1 MHGTGDQQCKQ
12 AAHDM
17 QSSLDHITP
26 SITSIAVLLCLQN
39 IDNSKNGLIVFH
51 SITKGRTNT
60 MASPTS
66 PSVRR
71 SPRQIHYDS
80 NGRDYLADKLGC
92 SRMELEEW
100 IQSPTVRPHLRQW
113 YILCVSGP
121 KRFNDAIEWINS
133 GADGYFYNPD
143 DLEEELLFLC
153 LEAVK
158 DPAVDGVLEVEEH
171 DVASLIDEANKAKN
185 MITQELWARTALRI
199 VHSNKG
205 KDQTFEKPLQTQP
218 ATCYAFAIDLLCIAF
233 HSIAFR
239 GYASIYEQ
247 LINGKTSAQLNF
259 ELYGD
264 TMDYEIDED
273 HDVSS
278 NEDESDRS
286 TMVVDHSSDD
296 DFQGASEDTD
306 AISELSIGIV
316 VSMKLDKNTSSP
328 TSDDKAPLFGELL
341 AGAECDRKEG
351 DCADA

>member
-1 MHGTGDQQCKQ
+1 
-12 AAHDM
+12 
-17 QSSLDHITP
+17 
-26 SITSIAVLLCLQN
+26 
-39 IDNSKNGLIVFH
+39 
-51 SITKGRTNT
+51 

-133 GADGYFYNPD
+133 GADGYFYNPE

-153 LEAVK
+153 LETAK
-158 DPAVDGVLEVEEH
+158 DPAVDGILEVDEH
-171 DVASLIDEANKAKN
+171 DVVSLIDEANKAKN
-185 MITQELWARTALRI
+185 MITQELWARTALRV

-205 KDQTFEKPLQTQP
+205 KGQPFETALQTQP

-247 LINGKTSAQLNF
+247 LINGKASAQLNF
-259 ELYGD
+259 EEYGD
-264 TMDYEIDED
+264 TMDYEIDDED
-273 HDVSS
+273 TVYSS
-278 NEDESDRS
+278 EDDSEST
-286 TMVVDHSSDD
+286 TMISDHSSDD

-306 AISELSIGIV
+306 ATSELSTGV
-316 VSMKLDKNTSSP
+316 VVCMQLDKNMSRSIGDGHTP
-328 TSDDKAPLFGELL
+328 PFGELL
-341 AGAECDRKEG
+341 AGTGCDQEG
-351 DCADA
+351 EDSADA